1 MQYCYRQRLEVV
13 MGFGVTDEEVT
24 CFVLVEAEVVR
35 SVFTE
40 LEVITRVNV

>member
-1 MQYCYRQRLEVV
+1 

-35 SVFTE
+35 SVFAE
-40 LEVITRVNV
+40 VEVITRVNV